1 MPTTSKGAIAPPAA
15 DPLSNSA
22 TAQPRSDL
30 GNHSETTFVAPGQL
44 AASPQPRRK
53 RKNDKL
59 FNPPA
64 REVAMAASEYHETE
78 YSSPRRV
85 PTKSRNLPMIVCP
98 TAYAMRKAMMSRAK
112 SEFDQ

>member
-1 MPTTSKGAIAPPAA
+1 MTKAGRQLPKWLYMATTSKGAIAPPTA

-44 AASPQPRRK
+44 AASPQPSRK

-64 REVAMAASEYHETE
+64 REVAIAASEYQETE

-85 PTKSRNLPMIVCP
+85 PTTSRNLPMIVCP
-98 TAYAMRKAMMSRAK
+98 TA
-112 SEFDQ
+112 